1 MTITVAR
8 YEGNESEWDEFARE
22 QSGYTHFHQLR
33 WRTLID
39 KVFGHDCIY
48 LAARDVEGNLVGV
61 LPLVR
66 VRSVVFGHYLVS
78 MPFLNYGGPLGTQ
91 EGIRALVNEAVALAQ
106 REKVKLLELR
116 NRTAIE
122 TPLGASHRK
131 VTVVLDLPSTAEE
144 LFNRFD
150 PKLRSQIRRPLKAGA
165 SVRFGRDQIAPFFRV
180 FSQHMRDLGTPSQPL
195 AFFQEIARQFPDDS
209 WFACAYIDGSPVAAG
224 CGFCFGDEFEMSWA
238 ASLRAFNRESPN
250 MLLYWACMQRAIGE
264 GLTRFNFGRCT
275 PGTGAHRFKLQWGGR
290 EEPLWW
296 YGFAASVGATT
307 PSPDDRAFRWG
318 PGIWRHLPTS
328 IATKVGPSIVRF
340 IP

>member
-39 KVFGHDCIY
+39 RVFGHDCIY

-144 LFNRFD
+144 LFDRFD
-150 PKLRSQIRRPLKAGA
+150 AKLRSQIRRPLKAGA
-165 SVRFGRDQIAPFFRV
+165 AVRFGRDQIVPFF
-180 FSQHMRDLGTPSQPL
+180 
-195 AFFQEIARQFPDDS
+195 
-209 WFACAYIDGSPVAAG
+209 
-224 CGFCFGDEFEMSWA
+224 
-238 ASLRAFNRESPN
+238 
-250 MLLYWACMQRAIGE
+250 
-264 GLTRFNFGRCT
+264 
-275 PGTGAHRFKLQWGGR
+275 
-290 EEPLWW
+290 
-296 YGFAASVGATT
+296 
-307 PSPDDRAFRWG
+307 
-318 PGIWRHLPTS
+318 
-328 IATKVGPSIVRF
+328 
-340 IP
+340 